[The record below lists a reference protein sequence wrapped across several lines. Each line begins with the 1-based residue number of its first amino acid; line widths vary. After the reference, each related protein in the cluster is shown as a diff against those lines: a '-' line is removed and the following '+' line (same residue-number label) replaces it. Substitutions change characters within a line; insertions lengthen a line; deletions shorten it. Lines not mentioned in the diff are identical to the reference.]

1 MLLLYRHQLQIVLAH
16 PLPVRGLEREPDSV
30 GARGGRRGHWDEV
43 YYLVAGNSPLL
54 KSPVMMS
61 SLAAHRS
68 TRAKL
73 SMSTPSDTARSH
85 LYESNL
91 KYFSVP
97 SNIFTTRITHSSA
110 SRVTATRHTWA
121 ASMAWSLMPASLQS
135 QVPCLQEQSVW
146 SRRMVQGRDRATVCH
161 LIRSLT
167 DSTTF
172 LRRWPATSLASS
184 MVRMVQTPSD
194 SNYLHCIS

>member
-1 MLLLYRHQLQIVLAH
+1 M
-16 PLPVRGLEREPDSV
+16 
-30 GARGGRRGHWDEV
+30 
-43 YYLVAGNSPLL
+43 YYLEAGNSPQV

-135 QVPCLQEQSVW
+135 QVPCLQEESVW
-146 SRRMVQGRDRATVCH
+146 MVQGRE
-161 LIRSLT
+161 
-167 DSTTF
+167 
-172 LRRWPATSLASS
+172 
-184 MVRMVQTPSD
+184 
-194 SNYLHCIS
+194 SNRVIT

>member
-1 MLLLYRHQLQIVLAH
+1 MYSVSGMARCSSSIVISFRSYSLTLSRSVASNVN
-16 PLPVRGLEREPDSV
+16 LTVSGLVAAAVDTE
-30 GARGGRRGHWDEV
+30 G
-43 YYLVAGNSPLL
+43 YYLEAGISPQV

-135 QVPCLQEQSVW
+135 QVPCLQEESVW
-146 SRRMVQGRDRATVCH
+146 SRRMVQGRDRATEWSPDQILDRLHH
-161 LIRSLT
+161 LLEEVARHQPRLQHREEEP
-167 DSTTF
+167 DN
-172 LRRWPATSLASS
+172 L
-184 MVRMVQTPSD
+184 
-194 SNYLHCIS
+194 